1 MSTQGHRGDTPEP
14 AQGHRGDTP
23 ELAVLSRDTEGTLH
37 RGPGHGAEPRICTE
51 DRGSVPGLSS
61 SDGNLECTLQFA
73 VKALIQC

>member
-23 ELAVLSRDTEGTLH
+23 EPAVLSRDTEGTLH
-37 RGPGHGAEPRICTE
+37 RGPGHGA